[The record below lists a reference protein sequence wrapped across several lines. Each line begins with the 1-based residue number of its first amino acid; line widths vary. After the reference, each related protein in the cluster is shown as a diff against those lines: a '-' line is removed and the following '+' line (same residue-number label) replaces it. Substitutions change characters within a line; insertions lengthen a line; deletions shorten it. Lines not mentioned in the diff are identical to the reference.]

1 MNSEISQELLINVF
15 IPNTPLHDGAM
26 IVQNSKIASAL
37 VTCPY
42 QIVLKFLKV

>member
-1 MNSEISQELLINVF
+1 MYLYL
-15 IPNTPLHDGAM
+15 NTPLHDDGAM

-42 QIVLKFLKV
+42 QIVLLKFLKV